1 MITNLYSFFYLS
13 HIFYYFLMPQL
24 FLLAKFIKLIIKLK
38 YIVCKAIIGVNYP
51 NGTFLFLISFSFSL
65 QNPHDKKKEERWI
78 SFYLLFQLTHFRPM
92 VCFKSIVTEKTGRKS
107 FSLYTLYM
115 KLFQMKKKIKALIHH
130 MNLWSWI
137 ADQSH
142 TKVSWIF

>member
-1 MITNLYSFFYLS
+1 MITNLNSFFYLS
-13 HIFYYFLMPQL
+13 HIFYFLMPQL
-24 FLLAKFIKLIIKLK
+24 FVLAKFIKLIIKRK

-115 KLFQMKKKIKALIHH
+115 KLFQMKKQIKALIHH